1 MAKKTKPADT
11 KPDAKAAARPAT
23 KTANEA
29 APATA
34 PEHGAGAAD
43 KPGKDG
49 IAAPQ
54 TVTYSMSPGLVRWLG
69 LNNVSLALSSYQS
82 GKFYLI
88 GRNPKGGLL
97 VDERLFQ
104 HAMGIA
110 VDGKRIYLATQ
121 ASLVEMVST
130 LTGTERANEIYD
142 ACFVPRRLHVT
153 GALDAHDIGL
163 DKDGEPIFVSTR
175 YNCLARPSRTHNF
188 KPIWKPSFISKIIA
202 EDRCHLNG
210 LTMED
215 GEVAYV
221 TAVSK
226 SDTIDGWRDRR
237 ADGGV
242 IIDVKAGKVLTTGL
256 SMPHSPRL
264 HDGKLYVLNSGEGT
278 LLQIDRE
285 TGEKTEIAFCPG
297 FVRGLSF
304 TGNYAV
310 VGLSRPRYNRF
321 EGLALDQKLAD
332 ADSEPWT
339 GVQVI
344 DLNTGSVAEWFRI
357 DGAVMEIYDTGV
369 VPEVICGM
377 SLSLGAG
384 EIANF
389 VTHEALEA

>member
-1 MAKKTKPADT
+1 MSKKTKQKDAGKDPVVSEAD
-11 KPDAKAAARPAT
+11 
-23 KTANEA
+23 
-29 APATA
+29 APAPAETTETGGGDA
-34 PEHGAGAAD
+34 TGG
-43 KPGKDG
+43 KGKDG

-69 LNNVSLALSSYQS
+69 LNKVSLALSSYQS

-97 VDERLFQ
+97 VDERIFQ

-110 VDGKRIYLATQ
+110 VDDKRIFLATQ

-130 LTGTERANEIYD
+130 LTGSERANEIYD

-188 KPIWKPSFISKIIA
+188 KPIWKPGFISKIVA

-210 LTMED
+210 LAMED

-264 HDGKLYVLNSGEGT
+264 HNGKLYVLNSGEGA

-285 TGEKTEIAFCPG
+285 TGEKTEVAFCPG

-304 TGNYAV
+304 VGQYAV
-310 VGLSRPRYNRF
+310 VGLSRPRYKRF

-344 DLNTGSVAEWFRI
+344 DLTTGSVAEWFRI

-369 VPEVICGM
+369 VPGVICGM

-389 VTHEALEA
+389 VTHEALEE